1 MIVCACLLDILN
13 HSLDEIVESIES
25 DLKERVSRTEWMQ
38 QPWKM
43 AEITS
48 SVLEA
53 EVREAPD
60 ISQTHGDADAGEEEI
75 QLIGPSSALVGLLN
89 VVAVAILNLF
99 VGAVGSLWLF
109 TSFIT
114 LLYILGRGF
123 NFLPAHC
130 NTFRFQEK
138 LKKNSRHFSPFL
150 LHLLLLLLL
159 LLLHLLLFF
168 GTFKKTS
175 CFFFFSSSI
184 MIIMIITIGGGP

>member
-1 MIVCACLLDILN
+1 MIVCACLLDILS

-75 QLIGPSSALVGLLN
+75 QLIGPSSALVGLIFLLPN
-89 VVAVAILNLF
+89 GFLIRIASYFVMNFNDDLILIVSERRLFDVAI
-99 VGAVGSLWLF
+99 GDW
-109 TSFIT
+109 
-114 LLYILGRGF
+114 
-123 NFLPAHC
+123 
-130 NTFRFQEK
+130 NTFFV
-138 LKKNSRHFSPFL
+138 
-150 LHLLLLLLL
+150 
-159 LLLHLLLFF
+159 
-168 GTFKKTS
+168 
-175 CFFFFSSSI
+175 
-184 MIIMIITIGGGP
+184 